1 MQEELVAPPDS
12 EADFIYGDRINR
24 ILGLKRDK
32 ENLNLLVKVSWE
44 KRKNGEQPKD
54 CWMLDM
60 DVKLGQPLALFE
72 YYEKRIRFI

>member
-1 MQEELVAPPDS
+1 MNRVIEKKIKVDSRENSQQLFSKPSQNQLIQEELVAPPDS

-44 KRKNGEQPKD
+44 KRKNG
-54 CWMLDM
+54 
-60 DVKLGQPLALFE
+60 
-72 YYEKRIRFI
+72 